1 MRTKN
6 LLFRSALLI
15 ILSSV
20 ALTSCLGESDYE
32 RQVKIDDKIIS
43 DYLAENDIQAQKHA
57 SGLYYKVITENSTGT
72 ALTKNDVVSF
82 YYSISKLD
90 GTLLESINKDEYAP
104 AQVKLLTYT
113 IIPEGLDYGI
123 DLMRVGEKFRF
134 YVPSYLAYGSYSCS
148 DFSANTNFIIDIE
161 VTDVQ
166 SESEIDEIQ
175 LDSIENY
182 VNINYPDHQQFASGL
197 YYIETLPGDGNKP
210 MSGDMVTIDFTR
222 KYLDDSVIKT
232 ANGVSLYLD
241 HEEAVQ
247 GLEEGLKQMK
257 VGTSAILIMPA
268 SIGFKQSLCVIPQK
282 TREDLLDDNLISLEV
297 LPYSIIK
304 YIVKLNSIH

>member
-90 GTLLESINKDEYAP
+90 GTLLESINKDENAP
-104 AQVKLLTYT
+104 VQVKLLTYT

-148 DFSANTNFIIDIE
+148 DFSTNTNFIIDIE

-197 YYIETLPGDGNKP
+197 YYIETIPGDGNKP